1 MSGPPFE
8 PAGIVEVAALSGFSP
23 ATVSRALRGLPGVSA
38 TTRRAVEEAASKL
51 GYFPSP
57 SAAALTTGR
66 TNAVGVIAP
75 WVSRWFFSAVVEGA
89 QEVLAQ
95 QGYDLLLYPI
105 GVAGGRRDGG
115 LDTRSLNK
123 RVDGLLALNVP
134 LAENSVVSLQS
145 LRVPVVTVGTAVE
158 GMSSVLVDNIEVGRL
173 ATKHLLDLGHRRI
186 AFFGDDL
193 DEMHGYTAAADRH
206 RGYDLAL
213 REAGIEPDPALSE
226 RTGFSTDGGEAA
238 THRVFSRRAADFEPP
253 TAVFAVSDEVAM
265 GVLFAAKEHGL
276 KVPRDLSVIGVDGH
290 DFAYLFD
297 LTTISQP
304 VRDQGRIAARLL
316 LEQVNTTQPRP
327 PSVVSVGCGLI
338 RRGTTGPAGVGGRSA
353 GSARKGEAADRK
365 AMRGKPSV
373 MNGGSKG
380 LAADSATGHKP

>member
-1 MSGPPFE
+1 MSGPTFE

-38 TTRRAVEEAASKL
+38 PTRQAVEAAASKL

-66 TNAVGVIAP
+66 TNAIGVIAP

-89 QEVLAQ
+89 QEVLAEH
-95 QGYDLLLYPI
+95 GYDLLLYPI

-115 LDTRSLNK
+115 IDTRSLNK

-134 LAENSVVSLQS
+134 LADKSLVSLQS

-158 GMSSVLVDNIEVGRL
+158 GMSGVLVDNVEVGRK
-173 ATKHLLDLGHRRI
+173 ATQHLLDLGHRRI
-186 AFFGDDL
+186 AFLGDDL
-193 DEMHGYTAAADRH
+193 DEMHGFTVAVDRH
-206 RGYDLAL
+206 RGYDIAL
-213 REAGIEPDPALSE
+213 LEAGIEPDESLTE
-226 RTGFSTDGGEAA
+226 RTGFSIDGGEAA
-238 THRVFSRRAADFEPP
+238 LHRLYGRRGGLP
-253 TAVFAVSDEVAM
+253 TAIFAVSDEVAM
-265 GVLFAAKEHGL
+265 GVLHAAKEHDI

-290 DFAYLFD
+290 DLAYLFD

-316 LEQVNTTQPRP
+316 LEQVNASGPRSA
-327 PSVVSVGCGLI
+327 SVISVGSGLI
-338 RRGTTGPAGVGGRSA
+338 RRSTTGPLRVAPQAESR
-353 GSARKGEAADRK
+353 
-365 AMRGKPSV
+365 
-373 MNGGSKG
+373 N
-380 LAADSATGHKP
+380 